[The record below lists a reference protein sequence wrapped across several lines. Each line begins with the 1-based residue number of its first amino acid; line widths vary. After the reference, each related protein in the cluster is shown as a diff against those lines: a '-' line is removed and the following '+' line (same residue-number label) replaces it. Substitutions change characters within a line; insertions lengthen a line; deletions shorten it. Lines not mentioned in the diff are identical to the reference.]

1 MNRWFSLANLLTLV
15 WGEDRGFVPKTSHS
29 YGTNTPP
36 LSLLCKCIG
45 EQEGGSLCCGVCG
58 EPREQPGEAGPCCAE
73 ASQAGADALSGLWIS
88 LTEVRGCV
96 GPGGKWDG
104 SESLKKKRRNWRK
117 GVGHLFTT
125 SPTSLEISSG
135 STRDANIAWKQS
147 KALWT
152 PPRVSS
158 LAANGPRTATMSCYC
173 FGGWGV
179 ANDSM
184 LVWPLKGT
192 NNGTSYAVTSLNLLL
207 ETMPEV
213 TVEVVLDSTPMNGN
227 NCKMCLFLL
236 IFTL

>member
-1 MNRWFSLANLLTLV
+1 MWERQGSGRLRGRSSMESQIAGKGKVLA
-15 WGEDRGFVPKTSHS
+15 GRAP
-29 YGTNTPP
+29 
-36 LSLLCKCIG
+36 
-45 EQEGGSLCCGVCG
+45 
-58 EPREQPGEAGPCCAE
+58 AGQTRCRT
-73 ASQAGADALSGLWIS
+73 ASA
-88 LTEVRGCV
+88 R
-96 GPGGKWDG
+96 
-104 SESLKKKRRNWRK
+104 
-117 GVGHLFTT
+117 HLFTT

-147 KALWT
+147 KALRT

-158 LAANGPRTATMSCYC
+158 LAANGPRTATMRCYC

>member
-45 EQEGGSLCCGVCG
+45 EQEGGSLCCGICG

-117 GVGHLFTT
+117 GVGKARKWQTEGKEQYGIPNCRKRESAGRASSSRTDPLQDSECQAPLYHFPHL
-125 SPTSLEISSG
+125 PGNQLGQYMWCKYSL
-135 STRDANIAWKQS
+135 
-147 KALWT
+147 KA
-152 PPRVSS
+152 
-158 LAANGPRTATMSCYC
+158 
-173 FGGWGV
+173 
-179 ANDSM
+179 
-184 LVWPLKGT
+184 
-192 NNGTSYAVTSLNLLL
+192 
-207 ETMPEV
+207 E
-213 TVEVVLDSTPMNGN
+213 
-227 NCKMCLFLL
+227 
-236 IFTL
+236 